1 MIITTGYLQEAFIE
15 GSATILPDGTICFGS
30 LHGVCSFNPQLINN
44 TDIVSPIQLIACES
58 FDRKVINRK
67 AETTVPNDK
76 GVISLPYYRNT
87 FRFLFT
93 VPDYAQ
99 EGLVEYAYQME
110 GLDRTWYDT
119 EGEQQITFRNIDPG
133 KYIFR
138 VKARLKNGEWDEKN
152 TASIHIVINPP
163 IWATWYAK
171 SLYTLLILCIIYL
184 IFRSYKKRLL
194 LKSSLKVE
202 KNSLEMEKRNR
213 QKEQELHNERLRFYT
228 NIAHELRTPLTLIIG
243 PLEDLKDNKGIPAAF
258 RTKIQT
264 IYRSAVQLLNLIN
277 QLMEFRK
284 TETQNRQLTVGKG
297 NLSNLI
303 TEIGLRYKE
312 LNQNEH
318 VRINVKVEPV
328 QENIYFD
335 ADIITIILNNLLSNA
350 IKYTRAG
357 HITLSM
363 HRIKANGIS
372 YVEMIVADTGYGI
385 DAESLPHIYDRYYQA
400 KGKHQASGT
409 GIGLALVKS
418 LVDLHHGSLEVE
430 SAVEKGT
437 TFRFRIQT
445 DYNYPEALHKE
456 EKVVTVVKEMAEDA
470 EPESAFPILLVV
482 EDNADIREYI
492 ANELQDTYKILQA
505 NNGKEGLILA
515 LRYTPNI
522 IVSDIMMPEM
532 DGIAMCKGIK
542 ENMNTSHIPVI
553 LLTAKDS
560 IQDKEEGYDSGADS
574 YLTKPFS
581 AKLLRSRIKNLL
593 EMRKRLARQIVENV
607 PSTVV
612 KNTEKRQSTSS
623 PHPQLNRLD
632 EAFLSKLT
640 SLIED
645 NLDVEKID
653 TAFMIDCMNMSY
665 SAFYRKVKALTELS
679 PNEFVRK
686 IKLRNSAHL
695 LLTGEHNV
703 SEAASMTGFNNM
715 AHFRDC
721 FKKEYGIPPS
731 EYQKRYR
738 QG

>member
-1 MIITTGYLQEAFIE
+1 
-15 GSATILPDGTICFGS
+15 
-30 LHGVCSFNPQLINN
+30 
-44 TDIVSPIQLIACES
+44 
-58 FDRKVINRK
+58 
-67 AETTVPNDK
+67 
-76 GVISLPYYRNT
+76 
-87 FRFLFT
+87 
-93 VPDYAQ
+93 
-99 EGLVEYAYQME
+99 
-110 GLDRTWYDT
+110 
-119 EGEQQITFRNIDPG
+119 
-133 KYIFR
+133 
-138 VKARLKNGEWDEKN
+138 
-152 TASIHIVINPP
+152 
-163 IWATWYAK
+163 
-171 SLYTLLILCIIYL
+171 
-184 IFRSYKKRLL
+184 
-194 LKSSLKVE
+194 
-202 KNSLEMEKRNR
+202 
-213 QKEQELHNERLRFYT
+213 
-228 NIAHELRTPLTLIIG
+228 
-243 PLEDLKDNKGIPAAF
+243 
-258 RTKIQT
+258 
-264 IYRSAVQLLNLIN
+264 
-277 QLMEFRK
+277 
-284 TETQNRQLTVGKG
+284 
-297 NLSNLI
+297 
-303 TEIGLRYKE
+303 
-312 LNQNEH
+312 
-318 VRINVKVEPV
+318 
-328 QENIYFD
+328 
-335 ADIITIILNNLLSNA
+335 
-350 IKYTRAG
+350 
-357 HITLSM
+357 
-363 HRIKANGIS
+363 
-372 YVEMIVADTGYGI
+372 
-385 DAESLPHIYDRYYQA
+385 
-400 KGKHQASGT
+400 
-409 GIGLALVKS
+409 
-418 LVDLHHGSLEVE
+418 
-430 SAVEKGT
+430 
-437 TFRFRIQT
+437 
-445 DYNYPEALHKE
+445 
-456 EKVVTVVKEMAEDA
+456 MAEDA

-607 PSTVV
+607 PSTVD

>member
-1 MIITTGYLQEAFIE
+1 M
-15 GSATILPDGTICFGS
+15 
-30 LHGVCSFNPQLINN
+30 
-44 TDIVSPIQLIACES
+44 
-58 FDRKVINRK
+58 
-67 AETTVPNDK
+67 
-76 GVISLPYYRNT
+76 
-87 FRFLFT
+87 
-93 VPDYAQ
+93 
-99 EGLVEYAYQME
+99 
-110 GLDRTWYDT
+110 
-119 EGEQQITFRNIDPG
+119 
-133 KYIFR
+133 
-138 VKARLKNGEWDEKN
+138 
-152 TASIHIVINPP
+152 
-163 IWATWYAK
+163 
-171 SLYTLLILCIIYL
+171 
-184 IFRSYKKRLL
+184 
-194 LKSSLKVE
+194 
-202 KNSLEMEKRNR
+202 
-213 QKEQELHNERLRFYT
+213 
-228 NIAHELRTPLTLIIG
+228 
-243 PLEDLKDNKGIPAAF
+243 
-258 RTKIQT
+258 
-264 IYRSAVQLLNLIN
+264 
-277 QLMEFRK
+277 
-284 TETQNRQLTVGKG
+284 
-297 NLSNLI
+297 
-303 TEIGLRYKE
+303 
-312 LNQNEH
+312 
-318 VRINVKVEPV
+318 EPV

-581 AKLLRSRIKNLL
+581 AKLLRSRIKN
-593 EMRKRLARQIVENV
+593 
-607 PSTVV
+607 
-612 KNTEKRQSTSS
+612 TEKRQSTSS

>member
-1 MIITTGYLQEAFIE
+1 
-15 GSATILPDGTICFGS
+15 
-30 LHGVCSFNPQLINN
+30 
-44 TDIVSPIQLIACES
+44 
-58 FDRKVINRK
+58 
-67 AETTVPNDK
+67 
-76 GVISLPYYRNT
+76 
-87 FRFLFT
+87 
-93 VPDYAQ
+93 
-99 EGLVEYAYQME
+99 
-110 GLDRTWYDT
+110 
-119 EGEQQITFRNIDPG
+119 
-133 KYIFR
+133 
-138 VKARLKNGEWDEKN
+138 
-152 TASIHIVINPP
+152 
-163 IWATWYAK
+163 
-171 SLYTLLILCIIYL
+171 
-184 IFRSYKKRLL
+184 
-194 LKSSLKVE
+194 
-202 KNSLEMEKRNR
+202 
-213 QKEQELHNERLRFYT
+213 
-228 NIAHELRTPLTLIIG
+228 
-243 PLEDLKDNKGIPAAF
+243 
-258 RTKIQT
+258 
-264 IYRSAVQLLNLIN
+264 
-277 QLMEFRK
+277 MEFRK

-303 TEIGLRYKE
+303 TDIGLRYKE

-721 FKKEYGIPPS
+721 FKKNMAFLHPNIRNDIDRGKLDTGGGAERS
-731 EYQKRYR
+731 
-738 QG
+738 

>member
-1 MIITTGYLQEAFIE
+1 M
-15 GSATILPDGTICFGS
+15 
-30 LHGVCSFNPQLINN
+30 
-44 TDIVSPIQLIACES
+44 
-58 FDRKVINRK
+58 
-67 AETTVPNDK
+67 
-76 GVISLPYYRNT
+76 
-87 FRFLFT
+87 
-93 VPDYAQ
+93 
-99 EGLVEYAYQME
+99 
-110 GLDRTWYDT
+110 
-119 EGEQQITFRNIDPG
+119 
-133 KYIFR
+133 
-138 VKARLKNGEWDEKN
+138 
-152 TASIHIVINPP
+152 
-163 IWATWYAK
+163 
-171 SLYTLLILCIIYL
+171 
-184 IFRSYKKRLL
+184 
-194 LKSSLKVE
+194 
-202 KNSLEMEKRNR
+202 
-213 QKEQELHNERLRFYT
+213 
-228 NIAHELRTPLTLIIG
+228 
-243 PLEDLKDNKGIPAAF
+243 
-258 RTKIQT
+258 
-264 IYRSAVQLLNLIN
+264 
-277 QLMEFRK
+277 
-284 TETQNRQLTVGKG
+284 
-297 NLSNLI
+297 
-303 TEIGLRYKE
+303 
-312 LNQNEH
+312 
-318 VRINVKVEPV
+318 EPV

-612 KNTEKRQSTSS
+612 KNTEKR
-623 PHPQLNRLD
+623 
-632 EAFLSKLT
+632 
-640 SLIED
+640 
-645 NLDVEKID
+645 
-653 TAFMIDCMNMSY
+653 
-665 SAFYRKVKALTELS
+665 
-679 PNEFVRK
+679 
-686 IKLRNSAHL
+686 HL
-695 LLTGEHNV
+695 LHPLIRN
-703 SEAASMTGFNNM
+703 
-715 AHFRDC
+715 
-721 FKKEYGIPPS
+721 
-731 EYQKRYR
+731 
-738 QG
+738 